1 MVKYRR
7 WCGVALAVVA
17 AIGVAGCGG
26 GDSARTDGDTT
37 TVTVMTHD
45 SWSAPDALIA
55 GFEAST
61 GYKLRFQ
68 SSGDAGEVTNKV
80 VLTKDAPV
88 ADVVYGIDNTFAT
101 RAVDAGVLSAYV
113 PGDLPASAAGFA
125 LEGDGADRLTPI
137 DYGDVCV
144 NIDDAWFADHG
155 IAPPRSLDDLTKP
168 AYRGLF
174 VTPGAPTSSP
184 GMAFLVA
191 TVGAFG
197 ENGWQDYWR
206 ALMRNGTKITSGW
219 SDAYGVDFTAGEG
232 NGTRPI
238 VLSYASSPPFT
249 IPKGGSRPTTS
260 ALLNTCFRQVEYAG
274 VLEGSDNV
282 AGAHAFIDFLVSRE
296 FQASLPENMYVF
308 PVDDAVALPRL
319 WERFAKVAPSPI
331 TVAPSTIAARRD
343 EWLKAWADITSG

>member
-113 PGDLPASAAGFA
+113 PGTF
-125 LEGDGADRLTPI
+125 RR
-137 DYGDVCV
+137 
-144 NIDDAWFADHG
+144 
-155 IAPPRSLDDLTKP
+155 APPGSRSR
-168 AYRGLF
+168 AM
-174 VTPGAPTSSP
+174 APT
-184 GMAFLVA
+184 G
-191 TVGAFG
+191 
-197 ENGWQDYWR
+197 
-206 ALMRNGTKITSGW
+206 
-219 SDAYGVDFTAGEG
+219 
-232 NGTRPI
+232 
-238 VLSYASSPPFT
+238 
-249 IPKGGSRPTTS
+249 
-260 ALLNTCFRQVEYAG
+260 
-274 VLEGSDNV
+274 
-282 AGAHAFIDFLVSRE
+282 
-296 FQASLPENMYVF
+296 
-308 PVDDAVALPRL
+308 
-319 WERFAKVAPSPI
+319 
-331 TVAPSTIAARRD
+331 
-343 EWLKAWADITSG
+343 